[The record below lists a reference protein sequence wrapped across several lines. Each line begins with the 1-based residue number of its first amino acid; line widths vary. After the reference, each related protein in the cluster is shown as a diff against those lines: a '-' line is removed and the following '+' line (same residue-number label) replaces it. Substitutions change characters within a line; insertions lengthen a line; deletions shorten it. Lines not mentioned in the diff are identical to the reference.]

1 MAIRATLLAKRHLA
15 LIAIAG
21 LWAVVSAPAQA
32 GPICAGRG
40 CATSA
45 STAGETTQE
54 SVSRPVALNKFKKR
68 AGSKNA
74 IRTRIA
80 AKRNARA
87 AKAAQYSRVAA
98 RVTKAGKK
106 FTVAAARPAASK
118 AAPLSPA
125 FANARAEMSD
135 ADIRVADASN
145 DAPVIADKKEPEA
158 NVQLVAADQ
167 VNDID
172 RAASEAE
179 AKPQPDTK
187 PSSKPAPQ
195 TVMKS
200 APQDARAAVASN
212 DSTWDQTSFIG
223 KLFVAFGG
231 LLTLASA
238 ARLFIA

>member
-1 MAIRATLLAKRHLA
+1 MGIPVAFTRHLA
-15 LIAIAG
+15 LLVMAG
-21 LWAVVSAPAQA
+21 LWIALSAPALA

-45 STAGETTQE
+45 STAGESAET
-54 SVSRPVALNKFKKR
+54 SASKPVVLNKFKKR
-68 AGSKNA
+68 IASKSA

-80 AKRNARA
+80 AKRAVRA

-98 RVTKAGKK
+98 RVKKAGKK
-106 FTVAAARPAASK
+106 FAVAAAAKPAAVE
-118 AAPLSPA
+118 APLKAS
-125 FANARAEMSD
+125 
-135 ADIRVADASN
+135 VADAN
-145 DAPVIADKKEPEA
+145 AEMTELDIRAAAAVAAAQTPPAPASEPETA

-172 RAASEAE
+172 RAANDNNNKSP
-179 AKPQPDTK
+179 K
-187 PSSKPAPQ
+187 
-195 TVMKS
+195 TVGKA